1 VGAAVGGQPELVSP
15 DCGTLIEPS
24 DRQSEVE
31 RYATVLAHLCAD
43 RHRREA
49 MAKASRERIVEH
61 FPIAAM
67 ADRMVAAI
75 DGAIERRRLEPGL
88 VPAQTDAITHV
99 EKSIAELRARDGFA
113 SPIAFLDPLDGR
125 TARSLWRAG
134 LYRTLF
140 RMHEPVFHWYVARGW
155 TWVHPVRRT
164 LRRVLLRFATGQ

>member
-1 VGAAVGGQPELVSP
+1 
-15 DCGTLIEPS
+15 
-24 DRQSEVE
+24 
-31 RYATVLAHLCAD
+31 
-43 RHRREA
+43 
-49 MAKASRERIVEH
+49 
-61 FPIAAM
+61 M